1 MKSKNET
8 DSLNEL
14 IILQELKY
22 DTELEALSEQFQVA
36 YESLKPINLIK
47 SLFHEVTVAPEIKN
61 DLANNVI
68 GLGTGFLS
76 KKLLVDG
83 SHSPVKR
90 VIGTIAQFAIAN
102 LVSKHS
108 DTIKT
113 IGSNLLKHFFYKR
126 KSQKRF
132 GNPNND

>member
-1 MKSKNET
+1 MKNTNET

-14 IILQELKY
+14 IILQEQKY
-22 DTELEALSEQFQVA
+22 DTELELLREQFQVA

-47 SLFHEVTVAPEIKN
+47 NVFHDVTASPEIQN
-61 DLANNVI
+61 DLASNVI

-83 SHSPVKR
+83 SHSPIKR
-90 VIGTIAQFAIAN
+90 IIGTVAQFAIAN
-102 LVSKHS
+102 LVAKHS

-113 IGSNLLKHFFYKR
+113 IGNNLLKHFLNKR
-126 KSQKRF
+126 K
-132 GNPNND
+132 N

>member
-1 MKSKNET
+1 MKNRNET

-14 IILQELKY
+14 IILQELQY
-22 DTELEALSEQFQVA
+22 DTQLQLLKEQFHIA

-47 SLFHEVTVAPEIKN
+47 SVFHEVTATPEIKN
-61 DLANNVI
+61 DMASNVI

-83 SHSPVKR
+83 SHSPMR
-90 VIGTIAQFAIAN
+90 RMIGTVAQFALAN

-113 IGSNLLKHFFYKR
+113 IGSNLLKHFLNK
-126 KSQKRF
+126 QK
-132 GNPNND
+132 N

>member
-1 MKSKNET
+1 MRSKNET

-22 DTELEALSEQFQVA
+22 DTELELLKEQFHIA
-36 YESLKPINLIK
+36 YESIKPVNLIK
-47 SLFHEVTVAPEIKN
+47 SVLHEVTASPEIKN
-61 DLANNVI
+61 DMASNVI

-83 SHSPVKR
+83 SHSPIKR
-90 VIGTIAQFAIAN
+90 VIGTVVQFAIAN

-113 IGSNLLKHFFYKR
+113 IGGNLLNHFFNKR

-132 GNPNND
+132 ENPNNN

>member
-1 MKSKNET
+1 MRSKNET

-14 IILQELKY
+14 IILEERKHDTQLELLK
-22 DTELEALSEQFQVA
+22 EQFHIA
-36 YESLKPINLIK
+36 YESVKPVNLIK
-47 SLFHEVTVAPEIKN
+47 SVLHEVTASPEIKN
-61 DLANNVI
+61 DMASNVI

-83 SHSPVKR
+83 SHSPIKR
-90 VIGTIAQFAIAN
+90 VIGTVVQFAIAN

-113 IGSNLLKHFFYKR
+113 IGSNLLKHFFNKR
-126 KSQKRF
+126 KSQ
-132 GNPNND
+132 NTV